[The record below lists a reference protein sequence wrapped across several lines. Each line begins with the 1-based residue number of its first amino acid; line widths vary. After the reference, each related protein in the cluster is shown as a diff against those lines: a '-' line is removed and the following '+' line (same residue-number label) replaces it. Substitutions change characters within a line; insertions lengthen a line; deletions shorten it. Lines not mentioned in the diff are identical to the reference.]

1 MLIVCKE
8 QVDRIKYVAATV
20 VHFPVLNHVF
30 PLSGTVDMLKTTMV
44 DKIPND
50 LEGMEASMERLLVLI
65 GDIHRYVD
73 DVVVRL
79 ISLFVHNSCPH
90 SFHRPLT
97 TFCIEFK

>member
-1 MLIVCKE
+1 
-8 QVDRIKYVAATV
+8 
-20 VHFPVLNHVF
+20 
-30 PLSGTVDMLKTTMV
+30 MV

-79 ISLFVHNSCPH
+79 ILLFLFTIAAAIHFIGH
-90 SFHRPLT
+90 
-97 TFCIEFK
+97 